1 MVQETPSLFT
11 DQSQTHQ
18 NAVNEHFPPSG
29 LHLPAPVVLAQRAGD
44 AGGGVAKWGE
54 AGHWGGKATRFG
66 IRLPFCLSR
75 LKEID
80 SLPTFCRVFLKMH
93 QQAAELTA

>member
-29 LHLPAPVVLAQRAGD
+29 LHLPAPVVLAQRARD
-44 AGGGVAKWGE
+44 AGGGQNGE
-54 AGHWGGKATRFG
+54 SLSIGVERQPGLGLG
-66 IRLPFCLSR
+66 CLSV
-75 LKEID
+75 KN
-80 SLPTFCRVFLKMH
+80 K
-93 QQAAELTA
+93 

>member
-29 LHLPAPVVLAQRAGD
+29 LHLPAPVVLAQRARD
-44 AGGGVAKWGE
+44 ARGRGGSKMGLSIGVERQPGL
-54 AGHWGGKATRFG
+54 GLG
-66 IRLPFCLSR
+66 CLSVENKR
-75 LKEID
+75 NRFIVGGD
-80 SLPTFCRVFLKMH
+80 FFFGVYFP
-93 QQAAELTA
+93 